1 MTKTDDKSYKMDTVE
16 ELLAHSMTM
25 ETEAAERYREIAEA
39 MEVHNNPE
47 VAQLF
52 HQLAGYADKHASE
65 MEERAKDLTLP
76 HIAPWDF
83 IWEDGDSPEAAD
95 GFQTHYKMTPY
106 HVLQLALNVE
116 QGAYDFYQKISN
128 DSTQP
133 DVKKMAAEF
142 AEEESEHVALLQG
155 WVGRYPK
162 PDAHWDEDLDP
173 PMMHE

>member
-1 MTKTDDKSYKMDTVE
+1 MTDKSYKMNTVE
-16 ELLAHSMTM
+16 ELLAHSMNM
-25 ETEAAERYREIAEA
+25 ETEAAERYREIADA

-47 VAQLF
+47 VADLF
-52 HQLAGYADKHASE
+52 NLLAGYADKHAAE

-95 GFQTHYKMTPY
+95 MSQMHYKMTPY
-106 HVLQLALNVE
+106 HVLQVAMKVEKGAHEFYGKIAQDSTDPQVIELAL
-116 QGAYDFYQKISN
+116 
-128 DSTQP
+128 
-133 DVKKMAAEF
+133 EF
-142 AEEESEHVALLQG
+142 AEEEKEHVELLEG

-162 PDAHWDEDLDP
+162 PDDNWYEDLDP